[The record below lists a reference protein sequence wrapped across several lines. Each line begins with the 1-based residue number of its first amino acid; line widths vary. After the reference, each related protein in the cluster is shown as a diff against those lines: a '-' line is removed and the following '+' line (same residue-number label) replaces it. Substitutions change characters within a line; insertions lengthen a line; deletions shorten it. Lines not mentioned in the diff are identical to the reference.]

1 MKKLGINTAAG
12 LQSDNSYLSS
22 RRPIGGSTLRY
33 RRSQDMSQH
42 EEDASDTVADAQSE
56 LTRLAEIECRSLLA
70 EQARQIAHGMRTP
83 LSVIDLI
90 CATLQ
95 MELGDDRDW
104 AARVRSAKRAVSE
117 LSGTLSGSLNSASFG
132 DGAYQQLDAAEIA
145 ARIIALHGGD
155 TESSSENGAHK
166 AKVTIDPDVFEAA
179 VLHALRLIGA
189 RGSNHKLRPLLRLHA
204 TGDTL
209 TLRLSALDDLDS
221 TFAQRQDVERDLL
234 TRAAQ
239 RAARDSGG
247 IVDISGASITFSLPV
262 ANERDEW

>member
-1 MKKLGINTAAG
+1 
-12 LQSDNSYLSS
+12 
-22 RRPIGGSTLRY
+22 
-33 RRSQDMSQH
+33 MSQH
-42 EEDASDTVADAQSE
+42 EEVASDIIPDAHSE

-117 LSGTLSGSLNSASFG
+117 LSGTLSGTLNSVPFG
-132 DGAYQQLDAAEIA
+132 DGACQLLDAAEIA

-155 TESSSENGAHK
+155 TESSSEKGAQN

-189 RGSNHKLRPLLRLHA
+189 RGGNHRIRPLLRLHA

-209 TLRLSALDDLDS
+209 TLRLSAIENPGS
-221 TFAQRQDVERDLL
+221 AFAQRQEVDRDLL

-247 IVDISGASITFSLPV
+247 IVDLSSASVTFSLPV
-262 ANERDEW
+262 ANERDES